1 MTRTVSKVLAAVA
14 ISTAIAGIAAAP
26 ANADVTLPPR
36 TTGSAGV
43 DAGSTVLQAG
53 SSAIVTPIV
62 GMLIRSLC
70 TLSTSDPTCDLPDL

>member
-14 ISTAIAGIAAAP
+14 LSTAIAGLAAVP

-43 DAGSTVLQAG
+43 DTGSALLQAG
-53 SSAIVTPIV
+53 SAAIVTPIV
-62 GMLIRSLC
+62 GTLIRSLC
-70 TLSTSDPTCDLPDL
+70 TMSTGDPICGLHDL

>member
-14 ISTAIAGIAAAP
+14 LSAGLAGIAAAP

-36 TTGSAGV
+36 GTGSAAIDG
-43 DAGSTVLQAG
+43 GSSVLQAG

-62 GMLIRSLC
+62 GTLIRSLC
-70 TLSTSDPTCDLPDL
+70 TMSTGDPICGLHDL